1 MANIDAATTDAKTSV
16 TIDVLAND
24 SDPDGDP
31 ITVVA
36 VTDPPIGSAVIDVG
50 GSTITYTP
58 TPGSGFTGSVLFT
71 YTIRDGQGATA
82 TATVTVTVTV
92 P

>member
-1 MANIDAATTDAKTSV
+1 MANIDAATTDANTSV

-31 ITVVA
+31 ISIVA
-36 VTDPPIGSAVIDVG
+36 VTDPFFGSAVIDDA
-50 GSTITYTP
+50 GSTITYIP
-58 TPGSGFTGSVLFT
+58 APGFGFPVTVLFT
-71 YTIRDGQGATA
+71 YTISDGRGGAATA
-82 TATVTVTVTV
+82 LVTVTVTV

>member
-1 MANIDAATTDAKTSV
+1 MANDDAATTDGKTSV

-36 VTDPPIGSAVIDVG
+36 VTDPPYGSAVIDAR

-58 TPGSGFTGSVLFT
+58 TLGPGGSGTFLFT
-71 YTIRDGQGATA
+71 YTISDGQGGTG

>member
-1 MANIDAATTDAKTSV
+1 MAIVDTATTDAKTSV

-31 ITVVA
+31 ISIVT
-36 VTDPPIGSAVIDVG
+36 VTDPFIGSAVIDVG
-50 GSTITYTP
+50 GSTITYIP
-58 TPGSGFTGSVLFT
+58 APGSGFTGTVVFT
-71 YTIRDGQGATA
+71 YTISDGQGGTA
-82 TATVTVTVTV
+82 TAIVTVDVTV

>member
-1 MANIDAATTDAKTSV
+1 MANDDAATTDGKTSV

-36 VTDPPIGSAVIDVG
+36 ITDPLIGSAVIDVG
-50 GSTITYTP
+50 GSTITFTPAPGPYTG
-58 TPGSGFTGSVLFT
+58 TRLFT
-71 YTIRDGQGATA
+71 YTISDGQGGTA

>member
-1 MANIDAATTDAKTSV
+1 MANDDAATTDGKTSV
-16 TIDVLAND
+16 TIDVLADD

-36 VTDPPIGSAVIDVG
+36 ITDPPIGSAVIDVG
-50 GSTITYTP
+50 GSTITFTPAPGAYTG
-58 TPGSGFTGSVLFT
+58 TRLFT
-71 YTIRDGQGATA
+71 YTISDGQGGTA